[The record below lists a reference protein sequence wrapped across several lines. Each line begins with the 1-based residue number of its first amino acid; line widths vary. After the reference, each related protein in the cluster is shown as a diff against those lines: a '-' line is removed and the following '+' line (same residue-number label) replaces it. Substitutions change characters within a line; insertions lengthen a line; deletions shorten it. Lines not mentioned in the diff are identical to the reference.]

1 MMKRLTIAVLGC
13 SSIAAI
19 AAFTRLAHSA
29 DHLDA
34 PATKADPAADIADL
48 YAFTDGTHSVFAVTV
63 FPAAT
68 TAAKFSDMVQYVIH
82 TSSGAAY
89 GTTTAN
95 EDIICT
101 FTTAQTASCW
111 AGTDEYVTGDASAT
125 TGLASADGKLK
136 VFAGLR
142 ADPFFFN
149 LDGFH
154 AAEATVEGAASGL
167 HFDVAGCPTLDPGT
181 AGFLRTQLTT
191 NPADG
196 GAAQD
201 FFANLDALAIVVS
214 IDTTLVTKGGAIV
227 SSWAGTYQAP

>member
-29 DHLDA
+29 DHLDS
-34 PATKADPAADIADL
+34 PAVKADPAADIADL
-48 YAFTDGTHSVFAVTV
+48 YAFTDGASSVFAITV

-68 TAAKFSDMVQYVIH
+68 TAAKFSDTVQYVIH

-101 FTTAQTASCW
+101 FTTAQIASCW
-111 AGTDEYVTGDASAT
+111 AGSDEYVTGDASAT
-125 TGLASADGKLK
+125 TGIASADGKLK

-154 AAEATVEGAASGL
+154 AAEATVEGAGTL
-167 HFDVAGCPTLDPGT
+167 PTDVAGCPLLDPGT
-181 AGFLRTQLTT
+181 AAFLRMQLTT

-214 IDTTLVTKGGAIV
+214 VDSTLVTKGGALV

>member
-1 MMKRLTIAVLGC
+1 MKRLAIAVIGC
-13 SSIAAI
+13 SSIAAVAGI
-19 AAFTRLAHSA
+19 SRLAHSA
-29 DHLDA
+29 DHLDS
-34 PATKADPAADIADL
+34 PAVKADPAADIADL
-48 YAFTDGTHSVFAVTV
+48 YAFTDGSRSVFAVTV

-68 TAAKFSDMVQYVIH
+68 TAAKFSNVVQYVIH

-95 EDIICT
+95 EDVICT
-101 FTTAQTASCW
+101 FTTAQIASCW
-111 AGTDEYVTGDASAT
+111 AGTDEYVTGDASVAA
-125 TGLASADGKLK
+125 GISSADGKMK

-154 AAEATVEGAASGL
+154 AAEATVEGASL
-167 HFDVAGCPTLDPGT
+167 TFDVAHCPQLDPPT
-181 AGFLRTQLTT
+181 AAFLRGQLTT

-214 IDTTLVTKGGAIV
+214 LDTTLVNKGGPIV
-227 SSWAGTYQAP
+227 STWAGTYMGQ

>member
-1 MMKRLTIAVLGC
+1 MKRLAIAVLGC

-19 AAFTRLAHSA
+19 AAFSRLAHSA
-29 DHLDA
+29 DHLDS

-48 YAFTDGTHSVFAVTV
+48 YAFTDGSHSVFAVTL

-68 TAAKFSDMVQYVIH
+68 TAAKFSNVVQYVIH

-101 FTTAQTASCW
+101 FTTAQIVSCW
-111 AGTDEYVTGDASAT
+111 AGTDEYVTGDASAVA
-125 TGLASADGKLK
+125 GIASADGKMK

-154 AAEATVEGAASGL
+154 AAEATVEGAAGSL
-167 HFDVAGCPTLDPGT
+167 SFDVANCPQLDPPT
-181 AGFLRTQLTT
+181 AAFLRGQLTT

-201 FFANLDALAIVVS
+201 YFANLDALAIVVS
-214 IDTTLVTKGGAIV
+214 LDTTLVNKGGAVV
-227 SSWAGTYQAP
+227 STWAGTYMAQ